1 MPRRAT
7 CRELSPPA
15 GNYRAVSPNNPD
27 AFPLL
32 VAFDLDYTL
41 WDLWIDRKGDVV
53 NQLVD

>member
-32 VAFDLDYTL
+32 VAFDLEYL
-41 WDLWIDRKGDVV
+41 HFFIIILI
-53 NQLVD
+53 NELIFE